1 MTISFPEK
9 KTFPRKKTK
18 KSEMAQSG
26 IVGFAVG
33 LGAAAGLF
41 YLLQKYNSNPSASGT
56 RQSSVT
62 AKADRFRVENGKDGG
77 VLYTEYVPPLPLELK
92 EMLSEAQLCHLS
104 CIDEGAAPHT
114 SLMNFTFVEDGADS
128 LIIMTTR
135 TDTKKYVL
143 MGKNPTVGLLLHDF
157 PQIQS
162 SEGSFKRT
170 LSISITGSA
179 RIEKG
184 DDAERYR
191 KIHLQKNMQYAQFIE
206 GKDKA
211 VVTIKIM
218 QARMCNI
225 QVWVYSLQ
233 II

>member
-1 MTISFPEK
+1 MPT
-9 KTFPRKKTK
+9 
-18 KSEMAQSG
+18 QSA
-26 IVGFAVG
+26 IFGFAAG
-33 LGAAAGLF
+33 LGAAAGFF
-41 YLLQKYNSNPSASGT
+41 YLLQKYNLRNSISGT
-56 RQSSVT
+56 ERSSLT
-62 AKADRFRVENGKDGG
+62 SKFDRFRAENGKDGG
-77 VLYTEYVPPLPLELK
+77 VLFEEYVPPLPLELK

-128 LIIMTTR
+128 LIVMTTR

-143 MGKNPTVGLLLHDF
+143 MEKNPTVGLLLHDF

-162 SEGSFKRT
+162 TERSFKRT
-170 LSISITGSA
+170 LSISITGLA
-179 RIEKG
+179 RIENG
-184 DDAERYR
+184 ADAERFR

-211 VVTIKIM
+211 VVTVKIM

-225 QVWVYSLQ
+225 QVKSSRKARIFFASSSQRVYEFRVWC
-233 II
+233 

>member
-1 MTISFPEK
+1 MST
-9 KTFPRKKTK
+9 
-18 KSEMAQSG
+18 QSA
-26 IVGFAVG
+26 IFGFAAG

-41 YLLQKYNSNPSASGT
+41 YLLQKYNSTSLSLGI
-56 RQSSVT
+56 RQSSMT
-62 AKADRFRVENGKDGG
+62 GKADRFRVENGKD
-77 VLYTEYVPPLPLELK
+77 VMFEEYVPPLPLELK
-92 EMLSEAQLCHLS
+92 EMLCEAQLCHLS

-162 SEGSFKRT
+162 SERSFKRT

-184 DDAERYR
+184 EEAERYR
-191 KIHLQKNMQYAQFIE
+191 NIHLNKNVQYAQFIE

-211 VVTIKIM
+211 VVTVKIM

-225 QVWVYSLQ
+225 QVWAK
-233 II
+233 